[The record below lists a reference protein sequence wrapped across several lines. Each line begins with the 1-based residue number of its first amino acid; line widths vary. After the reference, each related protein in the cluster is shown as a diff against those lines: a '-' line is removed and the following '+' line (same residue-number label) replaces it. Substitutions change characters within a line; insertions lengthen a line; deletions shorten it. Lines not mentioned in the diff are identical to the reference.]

1 MLQIIYEPKNNVPG
15 VLLSI
20 VKQESSMSSGL
31 FLSMCV
37 NAKRLQEI
45 LTYYKIVK
53 FSYNTISTKYYNAKL
68 STHVGHKLSYCI
80 DNVFILHVFYKLQIH
95 VHVLHAYSRIEHF

>member
-1 MLQIIYEPKNNVPG
+1 MLHSIYEPKNNVPG
-15 VLLSI
+15 VLLLI
-20 VKQESSMSSGL
+20 DKQESSSGL

-45 LTYYKIVK
+45 LTYYKFVK
-53 FSYNTISTKYYNAKL
+53 FSYNTISAKYHNAKL
-68 STHVGHKLSYCI
+68 SRHVGQKLSYCI
-80 DNVFILHVFYKLQIH
+80 NNVLILHVFSTLQIH